1 MFFDDKHFRTL
12 YFQPRTLTAGFHV
25 QFDGEVACIAFRTT
39 RLAVGTTFVDFDT
52 RCLAVAT
59 VAFDTRC
66 LAVATTFV
74 AVET

>member
-12 YFQPRTLTAGFHV
+12 YLQPRTLTAEFHL
-25 QFDGEVACIAFRTT
+25 QFDGEVAFIAFRT
-39 RLAVGTTFVDFDT
+39 RCLAVATTFVDFDT